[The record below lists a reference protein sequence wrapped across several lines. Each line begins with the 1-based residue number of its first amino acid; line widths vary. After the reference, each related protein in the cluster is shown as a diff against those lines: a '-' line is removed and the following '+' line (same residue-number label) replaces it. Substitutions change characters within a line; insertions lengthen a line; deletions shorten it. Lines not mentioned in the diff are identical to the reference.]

1 MNIEQYR
8 ALKAKELE
16 NSNKPE
22 AEEAIVEQTPV
33 VEETKTEEPAK
44 EEVVPELI
52 EIEIEGQKLT
62 LDELKSGYLRQSD
75 YTKKTQELSRQRKEA
90 EEAIKL
96 FESLKQNPQAVEQ
109 IKTTNKVPAS
119 LDPATAKI
127 VELENKM
134 YDMMLE
140 KEIETLQS
148 KYKDFEVREVLE
160 MAQKKNI
167 MNLEDAYLLVR
178 SQKSVSTDVE
188 SIKEQIRKELLA
200 ELEKE
205 KKETSTIIS
214 SQADPK
220 PVTSGEPQLS
230 PAELKVAKN
239 MGMTPQEYAKWRNI
253 DRKK

>member
-22 AEEAIVEQTPV
+22 AEEAIVEQTPA
-33 VEETKTEEPAK
+33 VEETKIEEPAK

-96 FESLKQNPQAVEQ
+96 FESLKQNPQTVEQ
-109 IKTTNKVPAS
+109 IKTTNKIPAS

-160 MAQKKNI
+160 MAQKKEHN
-167 MNLEDAYLLVR
+167 
-178 SQKSVSTDVE
+178 E
-188 SIKEQIRKELLA
+188 S
-200 ELEKE
+200 
-205 KKETSTIIS
+205 
-214 SQADPK
+214 
-220 PVTSGEPQLS
+220 
-230 PAELKVAKN
+230 
-239 MGMTPQEYAKWRNI
+239 
-253 DRKK
+253 